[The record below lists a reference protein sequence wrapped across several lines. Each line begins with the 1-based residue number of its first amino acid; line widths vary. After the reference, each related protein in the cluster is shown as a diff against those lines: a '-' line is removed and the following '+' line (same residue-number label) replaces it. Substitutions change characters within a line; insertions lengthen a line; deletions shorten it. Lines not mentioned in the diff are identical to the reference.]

1 MSRGLGRIQQAIVAM
16 IEAEPRSAWTTT
28 QLCERI
34 YGANVERWHRV
45 AVARALSRMKLPP
58 LWCRSRT
65 GKPGAESCLYNA
77 GDVESTLRAA
87 FLGDPAGGHAWDF
100 AAWKERYPH
109 RIERARKDAGEALQY
124 HNASP
129 IEKLSLEVN
138 ELRQVIGLLRMAA
151 ASETNDETSRLL
163 RRASE
168 LIDRREVLNAALPF
182 LKRQRAAR
190 SPRQPADQLRQA
202 LPVSSHAGEGG
213 AIDDSPDG
221 TAECR
226 PATTLDGKCIL
237 IAEDENIIAMDLAE
251 EIAAW
256 GGEVVGPVGSID
268 AALDII
274 TTMPLDGAILDLK
287 LRDQTG
293 FLVADALAARNIPFI
308 FETAYM
314 KAGEAP
320 SRHAHVPC
328 IQKPFTRSFVRHAL
342 ERVMCPRDEGLPLPQ
357 SGFRPA

>member
-34 YGANVERWHRV
+34 YGASVERWHRV
-45 AVARALSRMKLPP
+45 AVARALNRMKLPP
-58 LWCRSRT
+58 LWCLSRT
-65 GKPGAESCLYNA
+65 GKSGAEHCLYNA

-87 FLGDPAGGHAWDF
+87 FLGDPASGHAWDF

-109 RIERARKDAGEALQY
+109 RIERARNDAGEALRY

-129 IEKLSLEVN
+129 IEKLNVEVN

-151 ASETNDETSRLL
+151 ASEANNETSQLV
-163 RRASE
+163 RRAHE
-168 LIDRREVLNAALPF
+168 LIERREALKAVLPS
-182 LKRQRAAR
+182 LKRGRAAR
-190 SPRQPADQLRQA
+190 PPRQPADQPRQA
-202 LPVSSHAGEGG
+202 LPVSSDAGEGS
-213 AIDDSPDG
+213 AIDDRPDRVG
-221 TAECR
+221 ECG
-226 PATTLDGKCIL
+226 PAMTLDGKSIL

-251 EIAAW
+251 EVAAW

-287 LRDQTG
+287 LKDQTG

-342 ERVMCPRDEGLPLPQ
+342 ERVLNPEDCC
-357 SGFRPA
+357 